1 MSTVVGE
8 WEKEATKLKT
18 QMKAIKIKLK
28 MNKEKKQLFQQWMY
42 TSNFAYNKTI
52 AAVRNGHPVN
62 FYELRNKLVT
72 ANTKKHNIEYQQMD
86 ENMKD
91 LRKQKKNAAKE
102 KQSMYEKQI
111 QELKED
117 LRELKKALKS
127 IENEGVFEWELETPK
142 DVRAMAVQDVCKAY
156 KTVFTNMK
164 QGNIQRFHMGFRKK
178 EDTKQ
183 SMVIPKQ
190 FLKNKEG
197 KLIIG
202 ASYFH
207 NEESASI
214 SMGKKTIKK
223 YKNLQI
229 LHDCRMIRH
238 NQDYW
243 LCIPI
248 EQNISLSDISY
259 KNYCGVDPGIRTFM
273 TSFGNQGCQEYEH
286 DSDRIAILDKKL
298 ANLKNKDGIYKSKK
312 RKLIQRKIHGCMR
325 YFIKEQHHPRIR
337 KRKLWKI
344 EKQKE
349 NLINEIH
356 WKTIHAILEC
366 NDIIFYGDIQSHN
379 IVRRKKNRNVNR
391 NTNNMKFYLFKQRL
405 QYKSTEL
412 GKKVILVKENYTTKT
427 CSFCGSI
434 NHPGVSKIYECK
446 NCKRKVGRDVN
457 AAKNILMKG
466 ILSL

>member
-1 MSTVVGE
+1 
-8 WEKEATKLKT
+8 
-18 QMKAIKIKLK
+18 

-52 AAVRNGHPVN
+52 DAVRNGHPVN
-62 FYELRNKLVT
+62 FYDLRNKLVT

-86 ENMKD
+86 EKMKD
-91 LRKQKKNAAKE
+91 LRKQKKNAPGALPLPHSYGCVRTSSSHISSNATKE
-102 KQSMYEKQI
+102 KQSMYEEQI
-111 QELKED
+111 QELKEH
-117 LRELKKALKS
+117 LKELKKTLKS

-142 DVRAMAVQDVCKAY
+142 EVRAMAVQDVCKAY

-164 QGNIQRFHMGFRKK
+164 QGNIKRFHMGFRKK
-178 EDTKQ
+178 DDTKQ

-190 FLKNKEG
+190 LLKNKEG

-207 NEESASI
+207 TEESASI

-248 EQNISLSDISY
+248 KQKISLSDVSY
-259 KNYCGVDPGIRTFM
+259 KNYCGMDPGIRTFM

-286 DSDRIAILDKKL
+286 DSDRIATLDRKL

-312 RKLIQRKIHGCMR
+312 RKLIQRKIHGCIH
-325 YFIKEQHHPRIR
+325 YFLQDRNHPRIR

-344 EKQKE
+344 EKKKE

-446 NCKRKVGRDVN
+446 CCKRKVGRDVN

-466 ILSL
+466 ILSI